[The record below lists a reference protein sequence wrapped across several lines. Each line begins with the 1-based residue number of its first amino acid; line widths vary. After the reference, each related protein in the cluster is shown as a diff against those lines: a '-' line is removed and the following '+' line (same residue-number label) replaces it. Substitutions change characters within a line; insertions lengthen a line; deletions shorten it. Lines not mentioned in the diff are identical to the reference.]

1 MNVQN
6 WYAIMGPWLGYGA
19 NSFATTGAYNCSSYQ
34 NPYTPDVTS
43 GHVLWTK
50 PWAEGG
56 VAGGI
61 AGGTE
66 DTGNYWSTSQ
76 YQPKYAPVII
86 NGRIYSQ
93 TFDTNMGTNMGQGIQ
108 CVDLYT
114 GNTLWTIN
122 TTNTLRCGMVTDY
135 KHVNQYGALGPFIWT
150 TGTLPASDT
159 GGTIPANAPGLTQW
173 NMYDAFTGHYHR

>member
-1 MNVQN
+1 MSLP
-6 WYAIMGPWLGYGA
+6 MH
-19 NSFATTGAYNCSSYQ
+19 
-34 NPYTPDVTS
+34 NPYTSDVLS

-50 PWAEGG
+50 PWAAGG

-66 DTGNYWSTSQ
+66 DTGHYWSTSQ
-76 YQPKYAPVII
+76 YQPKYAPVVI

-114 GNTLWTIN
+114 GNTIWTIN
-122 TTNTLRCGMVTDY
+122 TTNTLRCGMVVQY
-135 KHVNQYGALGPFIWT
+135 HHINQYGCLGPFHLDNWYST
-150 TGTLPASDT
+150 TK
-159 GGTIPANAPGLTQW
+159 
-173 NMYDAFTGHYHR
+173 